1 MYMKRNKR
9 LEIENK
15 IKEFCTNE
23 SKKLKEIQIFTGLN
37 IHTLRAH
44 YLYKMVK
51 DGSLKRKRNGYY
63 KSS

>member
-1 MYMKRNKR
+1 MYIKRKKR

-15 IKEFCTNE
+15 IKEFCMNK
-23 SKKLKEIQIFTGLN
+23 SKKLNEIQIFTGLN
-37 IHTLRAH
+37 INTLRAH

-51 DGSLKRKRNGYY
+51 DGSLKRERNGLY

>member
-23 SKKLKEIQIFTGLN
+23 SKKLKEIQIFTG
-37 IHTLRAH
+37 
-44 YLYKMVK
+44 
-51 DGSLKRKRNGYY
+51 GSLFIQNG
-63 KSS
+63 KGRFIKT

>member
-1 MYMKRNKR
+1 MYIKRKKI
-9 LEIENK
+9 LEMENK

-23 SKKLKEIQIFTGLN
+23 SKKLNEIQIFTGLN

-51 DGSLKRKRNGYY
+51 KGSLKRERNGYY